1 MTRRWHAAD
10 MTVTGIDG
18 YPRGWV
24 AARLD
29 PDVSSPRIH
38 WATCVVSNIASLL
51 HRDDVIGIDMP
62 IGLADA
68 GWREC
73 DHQARA
79 ALGRAGSRVFL
90 TPPRAVLALGLG
102 APNSD
107 VQHLSR
113 ELTGQGTSRQA
124 MGLAE
129 RILALDAV
137 LSDRSAT
144 GTVIEVHPELSFAEM
159 AGRPLASKKTA
170 VGVGERLQALS
181 TWLPDPAA
189 ALAGVPH
196 DVPVDD
202 ALDALACAWTA
213 QRWTRGAARTLPPS
227 SDTAPRIVI

>member
-1 MTRRWHAAD
+1 

-29 PDVSSPRIH
+29 PEASSPAVL
-38 WATCVVSNIASLL
+38 WAACEVSDIASLL
-51 HRDDVIGIDMP
+51 HPDDVIGIDMP
-62 IGLADA
+62 IGLADR
-68 GWREC
+68 GWRAC

-102 APNSD
+102 APNAD
-107 VQHLSR
+107 VQQLSR
-113 ELTGQGTSRQA
+113 KLTGQGTSRQA

-129 RILALDAV
+129 RILALDAE
-137 LSDRSAT
+137 LDRSPGLRT
-144 GTVIEVHPELSFAEM
+144 GIVIEVHPELSFAEM

-170 VGVGERLQALS
+170 VGVGERLQALA

-196 DVPVDD
+196 DVPVED

-213 QRWTRGAARTLPPS
+213 QRWRSGAARTLPPS
-227 SDTAPRIVI
+227 ADTAPRIVI

>member
-1 MTRRWHAAD
+1 

-29 PDVSSPRIH
+29 PDLSSPEVH
-38 WATCVVSNIASLL
+38 WTTCEVSDIASLL
-51 HRDDVIGIDMP
+51 HSDDVVGIDMP
-62 IGLADA
+62 IGLADR
-68 GWREC
+68 GWRDC

-79 ALGRAGSRVFL
+79 ALGRARSRVFL
-90 TPPRAVLALGLG
+90 TPPRAVLALGLS

-107 VQHLSR
+107 VQSLSR

-129 RILALDAV
+129 RILALDAA
-137 LSDRSAT
+137 LAASPGSGT

-159 AGRPLASKKTA
+159 GGRPLASKKSA
-170 VGVGERLQALS
+170 SGVGERLEALS
-181 TWLPDPAA
+181 AWIPDPAA
-189 ALAGVPH
+189 ALARAPH

-213 QRWTRGAARTLPPS
+213 QRWGAGTARTLPPYAEA
-227 SDTAPRIVI
+227 APRIII